1 MANQKFSF
9 YEIVVLV
16 RVAIKERKS
25 AADLNHPSFPPSE
38 ASVVVATEVFEWV
51 EKAKGKFDG
60 YEYSH
65 IDSIIDVLRKL
76 SELETSYTS
85 GLDRIL

>member
-9 YEIVVLV
+9 REIVVLV

-25 AADLNHPSFPPSE
+25 ASDLNHPSFPPSE
-38 ASVVVATEVFEWV
+38 VNVIVATEVFEWV
-51 EKAKGKFDG
+51 EKAKGNFDG
-60 YEYSH
+60 FEYSH
-65 IDSIIDVLRKL
+65 IDLIIDVIRKL
-76 SELETSYTS
+76 GELETSYTS